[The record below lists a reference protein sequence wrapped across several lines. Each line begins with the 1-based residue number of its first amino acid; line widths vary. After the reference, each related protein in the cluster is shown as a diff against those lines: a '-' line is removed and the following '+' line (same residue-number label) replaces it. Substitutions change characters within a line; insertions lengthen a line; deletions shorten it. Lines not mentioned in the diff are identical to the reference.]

1 VSDTRSAEEVLD
13 DHLATSLNGDIEEDL
28 SRNYAPD
35 VVVVSNW
42 GVERGHDGMRRMGQ
56 LLRRQLPDC
65 TFTYRLR
72 IVEGEIAMLAWSA
85 SSTAASVHD
94 GVDSYV
100 IRDGLIQAQTICYSI
115 EPAD

>member
-13 DHLATSLNGDIEEDL
+13 DHLVTSLNGDIEEDL

-56 LLRRQLPDC
+56 LLRRQLPGC

-115 EPAD
+115 EPAE